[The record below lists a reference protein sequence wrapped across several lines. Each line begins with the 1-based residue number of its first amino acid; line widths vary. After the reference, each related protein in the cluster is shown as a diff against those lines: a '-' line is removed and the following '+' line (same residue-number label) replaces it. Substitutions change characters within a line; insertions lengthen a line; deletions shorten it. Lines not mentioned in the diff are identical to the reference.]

1 MKAVRIL
8 VLLWAISG
16 IVVSVSA
23 QTVESPVDHMHYL
36 SERESELQKNYLSYM
51 SEVAHGQRARKME
64 KRRQELIVSIQQAIR
79 EAGKLRPYKGDASL
93 RTAFAEYWNILLLV
107 FKEDYHKIVDM
118 EEVAEQSYDM
128 MEALMLAQEKVDE
141 KLAAAYDK
149 IPVAYEAF
157 ATKHNVTLTDG
168 EETKVA
174 RKLNKVSKVNVYVN
188 QLFLIYFK
196 SAVQENNLA
205 SAMNAKDIN
214 AVEQSKN
221 ALTTYAQEGLTRLD
235 TIKAF
240 DGDASLINACRKS
253 LQFHKAEGES
263 RIPPMADYLIKA
275 DEFTKIKKS
284 FDAIPASKRTQAD
297 VDKFNTAVNDV
308 NKGAQNFNKLSEQ
321 LFKDRVKMVESWN
334 AARKQ
339 FMDKH
344 MPYK

>member
-1 MKAVRIL
+1 MKTRIIFL
-8 VLLWAISG
+8 AWTIFGVAL
-16 IVVSVSA
+16 SVSA
-23 QTVESPVDHMHYL
+23 QTVESPVDHMRYL
-36 SERESELQKNYLSYM
+36 SEREAELQKNYLSYM

-79 EAGKLRPYKGDASL
+79 DAGKLRPYKGDASL
-93 RTAFAEYWNILLLV
+93 RTAFTGYWNILLLV

-118 EEVAEQSYDM
+118 EEVAEQSYDL

-141 KLAAAYDK
+141 KLSSAYDK
-149 IPVAYEAF
+149 IPEAYNAF
-157 ATKHNVTLTDG
+157 ASKHDVTLTDG

-174 RKLNKVSKVNVYVN
+174 KKLNKVSQVNVYSN
-188 QLFLIYFK
+188 NLFLIYFK

-205 SAMNAKDIN
+205 SAMNAKDIS

-221 ALTTYAQEGLTRLD
+221 ALTTYAQEGLSRLD

-240 DGDASLINACRKS
+240 DGDASLINACRRA
-253 LQFHKAEGES
+253 LQFHKAEGET

-297 VDKFNTAVNDV
+297 VDKFNLAVNEV
-308 NKGAQNFNKLSEQ
+308 NKGAQTFNKLSEQ
-321 LFKDRVKMVESWN
+321 LFKDRIKIVESWN
-334 AARKQ
+334 ASRKE

>member
-1 MKAVRIL
+1 
-8 VLLWAISG
+8 
-16 IVVSVSA
+16 
-23 QTVESPVDHMHYL
+23 
-36 SERESELQKNYLSYM
+36 
-51 SEVAHGQRARKME
+51 ME

-79 EAGKLRPYKGDASL
+79 DAGKLRPYKGDISL
-93 RTAFAEYWNILLLV
+93 RNAFADYWNILLLV

-118 EEVAEQSYDM
+118 EEVAEQSYDL

-141 KLAAAYDK
+141 KLSTAYAK

-157 ATKHNVTLTDG
+157 ASKHNVTLTDG

-174 RKLNKVSKVNVYVN
+174 RKLNKVSQVNVYVN

-221 ALTTYAQEGLTRLD
+221 ALVTFAQEGLTRLD

-240 DGDASLINACRKS
+240 DGDASLINACRKA
-253 LQFHKAEGES
+253 LQFHKSEGET
-263 RIPPMADYLIKA
+263 RITPMADYLIKA
-275 DEFTKIKKS
+275 DEFTKIK
-284 FDAIPASKRTQAD
+284 
-297 VDKFNTAVNDV
+297 
-308 NKGAQNFNKLSEQ
+308 NKGAQNFNTLSEQ
-321 LFKDRVKMVESWN
+321 LFKDRVKSGESWN
-334 AARKQ
+334 TARKQ

>member
-1 MKAVRIL
+1 MKTRIIFL
-8 VLLWAISG
+8 AWTIFGVAL
-16 IVVSVSA
+16 SVSA
-23 QTVESPVDHMHYL
+23 QTVESPVDHMRYL
-36 SERESELQKNYLSYM
+36 SEREAELQKNYLSYM

-79 EAGKLRPYKGDASL
+79 DAGKLRPYKGDASL
-93 RTAFAEYWNILLLV
+93 RTAFTGYWNILLLV

-118 EEVAEQSYDM
+118 EEVAEQSYDL

-141 KLAAAYDK
+141 KLSSAYDK
-149 IPVAYEAF
+149 IPEAYNAF
-157 ATKHNVTLTDG
+157 ASKHDVTLTDG

-174 RKLNKVSKVNVYVN
+174 KKLNKVSQVNVYSN
-188 QLFLIYFK
+188 NLFLIYFK

-205 SAMNAKDIN
+205 SAMNAKDIS

-221 ALTTYAQEGLTRLD
+221 ALTTYAQEGLSRLD

-240 DGDASLINACRKS
+240 DGDVSLINACRRA
-253 LQFHKAEGES
+253 LQFHKAEGET

-297 VDKFNTAVNDV
+297 VDKFNLAVNEV
-308 NKGAQNFNKLSEQ
+308 NKGAQTFNKLSEQ
-321 LFKDRVKMVESWN
+321 LFKDRIKIVESWN
-334 AARKQ
+334 ASRKE